1 MAINTKFIGV
11 KDFRT
16 NISDYVKRA
25 RKTNVRFVVV
35 SHNKPLFEVT
45 PFAEDETLDTL
56 FADIL
61 AAQRDVKEGRVYTQE
76 EILAE
81 LA

>member
-1 MAINTKFIGV
+1 MNTTFVGIRE
-11 KDFRT
+11 FRR
-16 NISDYVKRA
+16 NISWYAKKA
-25 RKTNVRFVVV
+25 RGAKTRFIVI
-35 SHNKPLFEVT
+35 SRNKPLFEVT
-45 PFAEDETLDTL
+45 PFAEDETLDSL

-61 AAQRDVKEGRVYTQE
+61 AAEKDVAERKVYTQD